1 MNAPTSANPA
11 GCDVEL
17 PVAGIIPFS
26 ATDWPGKLTCT
37 IFTQGCM
44 WTCTYCHNP
53 TLQPITPGEH
63 AFTAVVD
70 LLGQRRGLIDALVI
84 SAGGAMNGRL
94 ESKTME
100 EWDNYYSNDTLLV
113 LRTTRILLPR
123 LRETAERYGIA
134 DIVVMGSIA
143 GTTAFEDATVYGS
156 ISAARNALGEQLR
169 LELRGERIRARTIAT
184 GYVET
189 PLTKRMSMNA
199 VTEQMGQDPLR
210 PRDIAEIVH
219 HGINLPPEVTVH
231 NIVVVPTK
239 QGWA

>member
-1 MNAPTSANPA
+1 MTTRTI
-11 GCDVEL
+11 V
-17 PVAGIIPFS
+17 VAGGSSGIGLAVAQKAVADGWRTIIVDRQEPIELVD
-26 ATDWPGKLTCT
+26 ATFFHC
-37 IFTQGCM
+37 
-44 WTCTYCHNP
+44 
-53 TLQPITPGEH
+53 
-63 AFTAVVD
+63 D
-70 LLGQRRGLIDALVI
+70 LLDNDSAHQVLDGIVRDQERIDALVI

-113 LRTTRILLPR
+113 LRTTRMLLPR
-123 LRETAERYGIA
+123 LREAAEHHGIA

-143 GTTAFEDATVYGS
+143 GTTAFEDAAVYGS

-231 NIVVVPTK
+231 NIVVVLTK

>member
-1 MNAPTSANPA
+1 MTTRTI
-11 GCDVEL
+11 V
-17 PVAGIIPFS
+17 VAGGSSGIGLAVAQKAVADGWRTIIVDRQEPIELVD
-26 ATDWPGKLTCT
+26 ATFFHC
-37 IFTQGCM
+37 
-44 WTCTYCHNP
+44 
-53 TLQPITPGEH
+53 
-63 AFTAVVD
+63 D
-70 LLGQRRGLIDALVI
+70 LLDNDSAHQVLDGIVRDQERIDALVI
-84 SAGGAMNGRL
+84 SGGGAMNGRL
-94 ESKTME
+94 EAKTME

-113 LRTTRILLPR
+113 LRTTRMLLPR
-123 LRETAERYGIA
+123 LREAAEHHGIA

-143 GTTAFEDATVYGS
+143 GTTAFEDAAVYGS

>member
-1 MNAPTSANPA
+1 MTTRTIVVA
-11 GCDVEL
+11 GGSSGIGLAVAQKAVADGWRTIIVDRQEPIE
-17 PVAGIIPFS
+17 PVA
-26 ATDWPGKLTCT
+26 ATFFPC
-37 IFTQGCM
+37 
-44 WTCTYCHNP
+44 
-53 TLQPITPGEH
+53 
-63 AFTAVVD
+63 D
-70 LLGQRRGLIDALVI
+70 LLDNDSAHQVLDGIVRDQERIDALVI
-84 SAGGAMNGRL
+84 SAGGVMNGRL

-123 LRETAERYGIA
+123 LRETAEHHGIA

-143 GTTAFEDATVYGS
+143 GTTAFEDAAVYGS

>member
-1 MNAPTSANPA
+1 MTTRTI
-11 GCDVEL
+11 V
-17 PVAGIIPFS
+17 VAGGSSGIGLAVAQKAVADGWRTIIVDRQEPIELVG
-26 ATDWPGKLTCT
+26 ATFFHC
-37 IFTQGCM
+37 
-44 WTCTYCHNP
+44 
-53 TLQPITPGEH
+53 
-63 AFTAVVD
+63 D
-70 LLGQRRGLIDALVI
+70 LLDNDSAHQVLDGIVRDQERIDALVI

-143 GTTAFEDATVYGS
+143 GTTAFEDAAVYGS

>member
-1 MNAPTSANPA
+1 MTTRTI
-11 GCDVEL
+11 V
-17 PVAGIIPFS
+17 VAGGSSGIGLAVAQKAVADGWRTIIVDRQEPIELVD
-26 ATDWPGKLTCT
+26 ATFFHC
-37 IFTQGCM
+37 
-44 WTCTYCHNP
+44 
-53 TLQPITPGEH
+53 
-63 AFTAVVD
+63 D
-70 LLGQRRGLIDALVI
+70 LLDNDSAHQVLDGIVRDQERIDALVI
-84 SAGGAMNGRL
+84 SAGGVMNGRL

-113 LRTTRILLPR
+113 LRTTHMLLPL
-123 LRETAERYGIA
+123 LRESAEHHGIA

-143 GTTAFEDATVYGS
+143 GTTAFEDAAVYGS

-199 VTEQMGQDPLR
+199 VTEQVGQDPLR

-219 HGINLPPEVTVH
+219 HGINLSPEVTVH

>member
-1 MNAPTSANPA
+1 MTTRTI
-11 GCDVEL
+11 V
-17 PVAGIIPFS
+17 VAGGSSGIGLAVAQKAVADGWRTIIVDRQEPIEPVD
-26 ATDWPGKLTCT
+26 ATFFPC
-37 IFTQGCM
+37 
-44 WTCTYCHNP
+44 
-53 TLQPITPGEH
+53 
-63 AFTAVVD
+63 D
-70 LLGQRRGLIDALVI
+70 LLDNDSAHQVLDGIVRDQERIDALVI

-113 LRTTRILLPR
+113 LRTTRMLLPR
-123 LRETAERYGIA
+123 LREAAEHYGIA

-143 GTTAFEDATVYGS
+143 GTTAFEDAAVYGS

>member
-1 MNAPTSANPA
+1 MTTRTI
-11 GCDVEL
+11 V
-17 PVAGIIPFS
+17 VAGGSSGIGLAVAQKAVADGWRTIIVDRQEPIELVD
-26 ATDWPGKLTCT
+26 ATFFHC
-37 IFTQGCM
+37 
-44 WTCTYCHNP
+44 
-53 TLQPITPGEH
+53 
-63 AFTAVVD
+63 D
-70 LLGQRRGLIDALVI
+70 LLDNDSAHQVLDGIVRDQERIDALVI
-84 SAGGAMNGRL
+84 SAGGVMNGRL

-113 LRTTRILLPR
+113 LRTTHMLLPR
-123 LRETAERYGIA
+123 LREAAEHHGIA

-143 GTTAFEDATVYGS
+143 GTTAFEDAAVYGS

-199 VTEQMGQDPLR
+199 VTEQVGQDPLR
-210 PRDIAEIVH
+210 PRDIAEIVY

>member
-1 MNAPTSANPA
+1 MTTRTI
-11 GCDVEL
+11 V
-17 PVAGIIPFS
+17 VAGGSSGIGLAVAQKAVADGWRTIIVDRQEPIELVD
-26 ATDWPGKLTCT
+26 ATFFHC
-37 IFTQGCM
+37 
-44 WTCTYCHNP
+44 
-53 TLQPITPGEH
+53 
-63 AFTAVVD
+63 D
-70 LLGQRRGLIDALVI
+70 LLDNDSDHQVLDGIVRDQERIDALVI

-113 LRTTRILLPR
+113 LRTTRMLLPR
-123 LRETAERYGIA
+123 LREAAEHHGIA

-143 GTTAFEDATVYGS
+143 GTTAFEDAAVYGS

-169 LELRGERIRARTIAT
+169 LELRGERIRARAIAT

>member
-1 MNAPTSANPA
+1 MTTRTI
-11 GCDVEL
+11 V
-17 PVAGIIPFS
+17 VAGGSSGIGLAVAQKAVADGWRTIIVDSQEPIELVD
-26 ATDWPGKLTCT
+26 ATFFHC
-37 IFTQGCM
+37 
-44 WTCTYCHNP
+44 
-53 TLQPITPGEH
+53 
-63 AFTAVVD
+63 D
-70 LLGQRRGLIDALVI
+70 LLDNDSAHQVLDGIVRDQERIDALVI

-100 EWDNYYSNDTLLV
+100 EWDNYYSNDALLV

-143 GTTAFEDATVYGS
+143 GTTAFENAAVYGS

>member
-1 MNAPTSANPA
+1 MTTRTIVVVGGSSGIGLAVAQKAVADGWRTIIVDSQEPI
-11 GCDVEL
+11 EL
-17 PVAGIIPFS
+17 VD
-26 ATDWPGKLTCT
+26 ATFFHC
-37 IFTQGCM
+37 
-44 WTCTYCHNP
+44 
-53 TLQPITPGEH
+53 
-63 AFTAVVD
+63 D
-70 LLGQRRGLIDALVI
+70 LLDNDSAHQVLDGIVRDQERIDALVI

-143 GTTAFEDATVYGS
+143 GTTAFEDAAVYGS

>member
-1 MNAPTSANPA
+1 MTTRTI
-11 GCDVEL
+11 V
-17 PVAGIIPFS
+17 VAGGSSGIGLAVAQKAVADGWRTIIVDRQEPIELVD
-26 ATDWPGKLTCT
+26 ATFFHC
-37 IFTQGCM
+37 
-44 WTCTYCHNP
+44 
-53 TLQPITPGEH
+53 
-63 AFTAVVD
+63 D
-70 LLGQRRGLIDALVI
+70 LLDNDSAHQVLDGIVRDQERIDALVI

-113 LRTTRILLPR
+113 LRTIRMLLPR
-123 LRETAERYGIA
+123 LRETAEHHGIA

-143 GTTAFEDATVYGS
+143 GTTAFEDAAVYGS

>member
-1 MNAPTSANPA
+1 MTTRTI
-11 GCDVEL
+11 V
-17 PVAGIIPFS
+17 VAGGSSGIGLAVAQKAVADGWRTIIVDRQEPIEPVD
-26 ATDWPGKLTCT
+26 ATC
-37 IFTQGCM
+37 FHC
-44 WTCTYCHNP
+44 
-53 TLQPITPGEH
+53 
-63 AFTAVVD
+63 D
-70 LLGQRRGLIDALVI
+70 LLDNDSAHQVLDGIVRDQERIDALVI

-100 EWDNYYSNDTLLV
+100 KWDNYYSNDTLLV

-143 GTTAFEDATVYGS
+143 GTTAFEDAAVYGS

>member
-1 MNAPTSANPA
+1 MTTRTI
-11 GCDVEL
+11 V
-17 PVAGIIPFS
+17 VAGGSSGIGLAVAQKAVADGWRTIIVDRQEPIEPVD
-26 ATDWPGKLTCT
+26 ATFFHC
-37 IFTQGCM
+37 
-44 WTCTYCHNP
+44 
-53 TLQPITPGEH
+53 
-63 AFTAVVD
+63 D
-70 LLGQRRGLIDALVI
+70 LLDNDSAHQVLDGIVRDQERIDALVI

-113 LRTTRILLPR
+113 LRATRILLPR

-143 GTTAFEDATVYGS
+143 GTTAFEDAAVYGS
-156 ISAARNALGEQLR
+156 IAAARNALGEQLR

>member
-1 MNAPTSANPA
+1 MTAPTSANPA

-84 SAGGAMNGRL
+84 SGGEPTLHHGLGDAIAATQRSGFPVGLHTCGYAPGRL
-94 ESKTME
+94 GGSGHQSTPQRHARCHR
-100 EWDNYYSNDTLLV
+100 V
-113 LRTTRILLPR
+113 LPARRDWELAIPP
-123 LRETAERYGIA
+123 IA
-134 DIVVMGSIA
+134 C
-143 GTTAFEDATVYGS
+143 
-156 ISAARNALGEQLR
+156 R
-169 LELRGERIRARTIAT
+169 
-184 GYVET
+184 
-189 PLTKRMSMNA
+189 
-199 VTEQMGQDPLR
+199 R
-210 PRDIAEIVH
+210 PRS
-219 HGINLPPEVTVH
+219 PRP
-231 NIVVVPTK
+231 
-239 QGWA
+239 

>member
-84 SAGGAMNGRL
+84 SGGEPTLHHGLGDAIAATHRIGFPVGLHTCGYAPGRL
-94 ESKTME
+94 DVLLERE
-100 EWDNYYSNDTLLV
+100 ETRPDWVGLDIKALPSDMPAVTGCSPRAATGSWQSLRLLADARDRLGLDLQV
-113 LRTTRILLPR
+113 RTTIWPDSIL
-123 LRETAERYGIA
+123 ERHLDDVRAAVADYGCEL
-134 DIVVMGSIA
+134 VVQ
-143 GTTAFEDATVYGS
+143 Y
-156 ISAARNALGEQLR
+156 ARGVNE
-169 LELRGERIRARTIAT
+169 RGEYYA
-184 GYVET
+184 
-189 PLTKRMSMNA
+189 
-199 VTEQMGQDPLR
+199 
-210 PRDIAEIVH
+210 
-219 HGINLPPEVTVH
+219 NLF
-231 NIVVVPTK
+231 
-239 QGWA
+239 

>member
-1 MNAPTSANPA
+1 MTTRTI
-11 GCDVEL
+11 V
-17 PVAGIIPFS
+17 VAGGSSGIGLAVAQKAVADGWRTIIVDSQEPIELVD
-26 ATDWPGKLTCT
+26 ATFFHC
-37 IFTQGCM
+37 
-44 WTCTYCHNP
+44 
-53 TLQPITPGEH
+53 
-63 AFTAVVD
+63 D
-70 LLGQRRGLIDALVI
+70 LLDNDSAHQVLDGIVRDQERIDALVI

-123 LRETAERYGIA
+123 LREAAEHHGIA

-143 GTTAFEDATVYGS
+143 GTTAFEDAAVYGS

>member
-1 MNAPTSANPA
+1 MTTRTI
-11 GCDVEL
+11 V
-17 PVAGIIPFS
+17 VAGGSSGIGL
-26 ATDWPGKLTCT
+26 AVAQKAVADGWR
-37 IFTQGCM
+37 
-44 WTCTYCHNP
+44 
-53 TLQPITPGEH
+53 TLIVDRQEPIEPVDGRFFH
-63 AFTAVVD
+63 CD
-70 LLGQRRGLIDALVI
+70 LLDNDSAHQVLDGIVRDQERIDALVI

-143 GTTAFEDATVYGS
+143 GTTAFEDAAVYGS

>member
-1 MNAPTSANPA
+1 MTTRTI
-11 GCDVEL
+11 V
-17 PVAGIIPFS
+17 VAGGTSGIGLAVAQKAVADGWRTIIV
-26 ATDWPGKLTCT
+26 DR
-37 IFTQGCM
+37 Q
-44 WTCTYCHNP
+44 
-53 TLQPITPGEH
+53 EH
-63 AFTAVVD
+63 IEPVDDTFFHCD
-70 LLGQRRGLIDALVI
+70 LLDNDSAHQVLDGIVRDQERIDALVI
-84 SAGGAMNGRL
+84 SAGGVMNGRL

-113 LRTTRILLPR
+113 LRTTHMLLPR
-123 LRETAERYGIA
+123 LREAAEHHGIA

-143 GTTAFEDATVYGS
+143 GTTAFEDAAVYGS

-199 VTEQMGQDPLR
+199 VTEQVGQDPLR

>member
-1 MNAPTSANPA
+1 MTTRTI
-11 GCDVEL
+11 V
-17 PVAGIIPFS
+17 VAGGSSGIGLAVAQKAVADGWRTIIVDSQEPIELVD
-26 ATDWPGKLTCT
+26 ATFFHC
-37 IFTQGCM
+37 
-44 WTCTYCHNP
+44 
-53 TLQPITPGEH
+53 
-63 AFTAVVD
+63 D
-70 LLGQRRGLIDALVI
+70 LLDNDSAHQVLDGIVRDQERIDALVI

-113 LRTTRILLPR
+113 LRTTHMLLPR
-123 LRETAERYGIA
+123 LREAAEHHGIA

-143 GTTAFEDATVYGS
+143 GTTAFEDAAVYGS